1 MIRRRL
7 DVVIDANRL
16 VLLVVGLEDAAL
28 LGRHRR
34 LRSYDTGAFDLLLA
48 RLADAR
54 SVVVTPGVLTEASN
68 LLRYE
73 AEPARGRTMN
83 ALKAIVLGDASL
95 ARGMPVIERYLQAA
109 RVVLRD
115 EFGRLGLTDA
125 GLLYMMDAES
135 VLLTDDIDLY
145 LAASR
150 NSQQVEYFTYSRKAA
165 GLL

>member
-1 MIRRRL
+1 
-7 DVVIDANRL
+7 
-16 VLLVVGLEDAAL
+16 
-28 LGRHRR
+28 
-34 LRSYDTGAFDLLLA
+34 
-48 RLADAR
+48 
-54 SVVVTPGVLTEASN
+54 
-68 LLRYE
+68 
-73 AEPARGRTMN
+73 MN